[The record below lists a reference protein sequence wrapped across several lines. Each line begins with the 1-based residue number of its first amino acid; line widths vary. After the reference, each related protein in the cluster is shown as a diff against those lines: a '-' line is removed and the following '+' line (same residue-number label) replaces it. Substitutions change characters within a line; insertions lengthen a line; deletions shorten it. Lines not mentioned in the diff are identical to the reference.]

1 MDEWHVLS
9 DGAGVVSCDLA
20 NRMSPQIQPGVE
32 RPRAAGNEIGAEAT
46 SFPAPRRGGS
56 VASKQPMRDYLN
68 AINTHVV
75 VYDGG
80 MGATLEQFD
89 LTSEDYGGL
98 AGKCHEALVLRRP
111 DVIEGVHAS
120 MLDAGAEVVETDTF
134 QASRLKLAEWG
145 LAEHTL
151 EINTKAAEIARRAA
165 GERRY
170 VAGSIGPTGYLPASE
185 DPALG
190 QIRFGELVEVFAEQ
204 ARGLIDGG
212 ADLLIVETA
221 QDILEVKAAVFGARQ
236 AFKTTG
242 RALPIH
248 TSVSLLP
255 NGGKMLLGTD
265 VSAVLCTLE
274 ALRVDVIG
282 LNCSTGPQDM
292 RDAIRFLGE
301 HCPVPVACIPNAG
314 LPLQG
319 PDGETI
325 FPEQPEPL
333 ADALAEFVE
342 RYGVGVV
349 GGCCGTTPDHIRAIV
364 ERVATPPGAAART
377 AGGGAS
383 ATAPP
388 TRPVPP
394 RPAPRPPHLS
404 AMIAATPLVQEP
416 RPTMVGERVN
426 AQGSRKAKEL
436 LLAEDYDGLAQIAED
451 QVEGGAHVL
460 DLCVALTE
468 RTDEDEQMRLVV
480 KKVSLTQPA
489 PIQVDSTEPEVIE
502 RALEQCPGRAIVNSV
517 NLEAGRAKLDR
528 VVPVA
533 LAHGAALIALTIDET
548 GMAKTAQRKVEIA
561 KRIRDLCC
569 EEHGLDPELLIFD
582 CLTFTLTTGD
592 EEWRPSA
599 VETIE
604 GIRRIKAEVPHV
616 KTSLGVSNV
625 SFGVSPTA
633 RAVLNSVFLH
643 HCVDAG
649 LDLAMVNPNHIT
661 PYGEIPTGERELA
674 DDLVFNRRED
684 ALERFIAHF
693 ESKGEQEADAA
704 AQDPTE
710 GMEPEQAL
718 HFHILRRRRE
728 GVEAWIDAS
737 VEKIGAVPTLNDV
750 LLPAMKEV
758 GDKFGAGELILPF
771 VLQSAEVMKR
781 AVAQLERYLDKL
793 EGYTK
798 GTVVLATVF
807 GDVHDIGKSLVNT
820 ILTNNGYTVVDL
832 GKQVPIQTILDAA
845 QEHDATAIGLSA
857 LLVSTSKQ
865 MPACVAELHAKGLP
879 YPVLIG
885 GAAINRAFGY
895 RALYPGGRES
905 EEVYEP
911 GVFYC
916 KDAFEGLAVMDQLV
930 DAQARGGL
938 VERLRASAA
947 EFRAKGETPAEEL
960 DFTDDSVR
968 SPARTD
974 APVPTPPYWG
984 VREIEV
990 DLDEVYRHLDTHV
1003 LFKLHWGGR
1012 GVKGEAW
1019 RELLEGDFRPRLERM
1034 WREQDYLHPRALLG
1048 FFPCYALGNEIV
1060 VLDPATLDPA
1070 KPDDGADGRAPR
1082 LDPATLDPAAPDS
1095 GADGRAPRLDPTPR
1109 ARELTRFVCP
1119 RQPKGDRL
1127 CLADF
1132 FRPAVDGR
1140 PPAELDV
1147 VAVQAVTVGSE
1158 VTEVMARLESEGEFS
1173 EQLFVHGLG
1182 VQAAE
1187 GLAEWLHATVREL
1200 LGIGA
1205 TQGRRYSWGYPA
1217 VPEQSEHLKVEQLL
1231 GLSDI
1236 GMHIT
1241 DGYAPEP
1248 EQSTLALVAHHPQA
1262 IYFGTRQGRLLPNG
1276 SPDDVIKGSPRDPS
1290 LFAAGD
1296 TGPALGDEEP
1306 PDGTVEE
1313 EDEPAM
1319 AG

>member
-1 MDEWHVLS
+1 
-9 DGAGVVSCDLA
+9 
-20 NRMSPQIQPGVE
+20 
-32 RPRAAGNEIGAEAT
+32 
-46 SFPAPRRGGS
+46 
-56 VASKQPMRDYLN
+56 MRDYLQ
-68 AINTHVV
+68 AIRERVV

-98 AGKCHEALVLRRP
+98 QGKCHEALILNRP
-111 DVIEGVHAS
+111 DVIEGVHSS
-120 MLDAGAEVVETDTF
+120 MLEAGAEVLETDTF
-134 QASRLKLAEWG
+134 QASRIKLEEWG
-145 LAEHTL
+145 LADYTV
-151 EINTKAAEIARRAA
+151 EINTKAAEIARKAA
-165 GERRY
+165 GESRF

-185 DPALG
+185 DPTLG
-190 QIRFGELVEVFAEQ
+190 QIRFSELVEVFSEQ
-204 ARGLIDGG
+204 AAGLIDGG
-212 ADLLIVETA
+212 ADLLIIETA
-221 QDILEVKAAVFGARQ
+221 QDILEVKAAVFGARE
-236 AFKTTG
+236 AFNSTG
-242 RALPIH
+242 RTLPIH

-265 VSAVLCTLE
+265 ISAVLTTLE

-282 LNCSTGPQDM
+282 LNCSTGPEDM

-301 HCPVPVACIPNAG
+301 LCPVPVACIPNAG

-333 ADALAEFVE
+333 AEALNEFVE
-342 RYGVGVV
+342 RYGVGIV
-349 GGCCGTTPDHIRAIV
+349 GGCCGTTPAHIAAIV
-364 ERVATPPGAAART
+364 ERV
-377 AGGGAS
+377 GGRAV
-383 ATAPP
+383 A
-388 TRPVPP
+388 P

-404 AMIAATPLVQEP
+404 SMIAAVTLVQEP
-416 RPTMVGERVN
+416 APTMVGERVN
-426 AQGSRKAKEL
+426 SQGSRKAKEL
-436 LLAEDYDGLAQIAED
+436 LLAEDYDGLVQIAED
-451 QVEGGAHVL
+451 QVAGGAHVL

-468 RTDEDEQMRLVV
+468 RSDEDEQMRLVA

-502 RALEQCPGRAIVNSV
+502 RALEQIPGRAIVNSV

-528 VVPVA
+528 VVPVTI
-533 LAHGAALIALTIDET
+533 AHGAALIALTIDEV
-548 GMAKTAQRKVEIA
+548 GMAKTAERKVEIA

-569 EEHGLDPELLIFD
+569 DEHGLDPELLIFD

-599 VETIE
+599 VETIA
-604 GIRRIKAEVPHV
+604 GIRAIKAEIPHV

-625 SFGVSPTA
+625 SFGVSPGA

-661 PYGEIPTGERELA
+661 PYSEIEAEERELA

-693 ESKGEQEADAA
+693 ESKGEEESESAA
-704 AQDPTE
+704 DPTE
-710 GMEPEQAL
+710 GMEPEEAL
-718 HFHILRRRRE
+718 HFHILRRRKD
-728 GVEAWIDAS
+728 GVEVWIDRS
-737 VEKIGAVPTLNDV
+737 VEKIGAVPTLNEV

-771 VLQSAEVMKR
+771 VLQSAEVMKK
-781 AVAQLERYLDKL
+781 AVAQLEKYLDKI

-845 QEHDATAIGLSA
+845 VEHEATAIGLSA

-865 MPACVAELHAKGLP
+865 MPACIQELHSKQLS

-885 GAAINRAFGY
+885 GAAINRAFSY
-895 RALYPGGRES
+895 RALYPGGKES

-916 KDAFEGLAVMDQLV
+916 KDAFEGLAVMDQLI
-930 DAQARGGL
+930 DSEAHQAL
-938 VERLRASAA
+938 LEKLRAGAT
-947 EFRAKGETPAEEL
+947 EFREKGDAPVEEL
-960 DFTDDSVR
+960 DLSDDSVR

-974 APVPTPPYWG
+974 VPVPTPPFWG
-984 VREIEV
+984 VQEIDV
-990 DLDEVYRHLDTHV
+990 DLNEVYRHLDTHV
-1003 LFKLHWGGR
+1003 LFKLHWGGK

-1019 RELLEGDFRPRLERM
+1019 QTLLRDDFRPRLERM

-1048 FFPCYALGNEIV
+1048 FFPCYSLGNDII
-1060 VLDPATLDPA
+1060 VLDPEDRKT
-1070 KPDDGADGRAPR
+1070 
-1082 LDPATLDPAAPDS
+1082 
-1095 GADGRAPRLDPTPR
+1095 
-1109 ARELTRFVCP
+1109 ELTRFVCP
-1119 RQPKGDRL
+1119 RQPKGDRI

-1132 FRPAVDGR
+1132 FRPAIDGKA
-1140 PPAELDV
+1140 PPELDV
-1147 VAVQAVTVGSE
+1147 IAVQAVTVGSE
-1158 VTEVMARLESEGEFS
+1158 VTELMAKLEAEGEFA

-1182 VQAAE
+1182 VQTAE
-1187 GLAEWLHATVREL
+1187 GLAEWLHFRVREM
-1200 LGIGA
+1200 LGIDPA
-1205 TQGRRYSWGYPA
+1205 QGRRYSWGYPA
-1217 VPEQSEHLKVEQLL
+1217 VPEQSEHLKVEKLL
-1231 GLSDI
+1231 HLEQI
-1236 GMHIT
+1236 GMTIT

-1248 EQSTLALVAHHPQA
+1248 EQSTLALIAHHPQA
-1262 IYFGTRQGRLLPNG
+1262 IYFGTRQGRLLPDG
-1276 SPDDVIKGSPRDPS
+1276 SPDDLIRGSNRDPS
-1290 LFAAGD
+1290 LFADLDD
-1296 TGPALGDEEP
+1296 TDP
-1306 PDGTVEE
+1306 PDGAVEE

-1319 AG
+1319 AGEAS